1 MFCKLC
7 EKERCISK
15 HFKRYAKLRI
25 CDDCGERLGY
35 DYTSI
40 VESVKDRVDREVGS
54 LIERAVQKS
63 LPATLEKIMIDNDL
77 TFELK
82 VI

>member
-1 MFCKLC
+1 MFCKIC
-7 EKERCISK
+7 EKERCMK
-15 HFKRYAKLRI
+15 HFKHCAKLHI

-35 DYTSI
+35 DYLGM
-40 VESVKDRVDREVGS
+40 VVSVKERVDREIGPLV
-54 LIERAVQKS
+54 EHAVQKT
-63 LPATLEKIMIDNDL
+63 LPRVLEQIMIENEL